1 MFCDAIIFADKVN
14 TSLCLG
20 GFARVCDPAK
30 ALLEVNFKQKKSEA
44 VDAKAILGA
53 TVVMPPKIR

>member
-1 MFCDAIIFADKVN
+1 MPCDAIIFADKVN

-30 ALLEVNFKQKKSEA
+30 ALWKVNYKKKSEA